1 MPISNAGELP
11 RRFLFLFLHFLF
23 SQSWESLGDT
33 AVEVYDSE
41 LCVGGVGGKV
51 GGVRYQTRLRLVRD
65 QKGAG
70 GGSRSG
76 GGGGELFEVAVWRYT
91 DTDTDTGDNG
101 DTGALGECQVVRVRG
116 IVEGL
121 AATAGAHA
129 ARSVYLLH
137 SLFTGT
143 KGQILALIEGLA
155 LAARRDTLSR
165 IMLYMCPHTP
175 ICLCAYHYINI
186 YIYIIY
192 NIAPPSRLAPHR
204 C

>member
-11 RRFLFLFLHFLF
+11 RRFLFLFLPFHF

-41 LCVGGVGGKV
+41 LCVGGGGGKV

-76 GGGGELFEVAVWRYT
+76 GRGGELFEVAVWRYT
-91 DTDTDTGDNG
+91 DTNPGDTC

-116 IVEGL
+116 FVEGL

-129 ARSVYLLH
+129 ARSVYLLY
-137 SLFTGT
+137 LIFTGT
-143 KGQILALIEGLA
+143 KGQILTLIEGLA

-165 IMLYMCPHTP
+165 IML
-175 ICLCAYHYINI
+175 
-186 YIYIIY
+186 
-192 NIAPPSRLAPHR
+192 
-204 C
+204 